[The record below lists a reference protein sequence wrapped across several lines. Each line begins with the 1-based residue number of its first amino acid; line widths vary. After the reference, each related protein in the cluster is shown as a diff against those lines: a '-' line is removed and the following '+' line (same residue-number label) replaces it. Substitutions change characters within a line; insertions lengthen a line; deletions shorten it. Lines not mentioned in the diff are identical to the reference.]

1 MIFISFKSLYLF
13 SSGCNF
19 QVYFICAMIYFKCTQ
34 ATIMS
39 QALTKL
45 GFESIQLP
53 EFCSQNSSLVVK
65 EIFGVTEYV

>member
-1 MIFISFKSLYLF
+1 
-13 SSGCNF
+13 
-19 QVYFICAMIYFKCTQ
+19 
-34 ATIMS
+34 MS